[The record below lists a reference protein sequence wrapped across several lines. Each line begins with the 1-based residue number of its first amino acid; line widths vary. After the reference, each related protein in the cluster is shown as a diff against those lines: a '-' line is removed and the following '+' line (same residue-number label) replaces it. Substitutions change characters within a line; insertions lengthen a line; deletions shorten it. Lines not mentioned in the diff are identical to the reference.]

1 MPYVTAGAH
10 RFSDTKFYLNK
21 KEIGHIHSEG
31 LTNIPFPM
39 KIHDELVVSGLV
51 KPHQVLPQLGWVS
64 YWFYNSQKDDVPAVI
79 ELFKL

>member
-1 MPYVTAGAH
+1 
-10 RFSDTKFYLNK
+10 
-21 KEIGHIHSEG
+21 
-31 LTNIPFPM
+31 M